1 MVGVALLVHRGDDLL
16 EEEHQENGREHSDTD
31 NTKARYCL
39 ELLKEGPLSILNCFL
54 NRLGV
59 SIVKNQNQL
68 LGSTVIKKLHDMTF
82 FQVSTVSILDFSN
95 VIIDESNIYTNPV
108 SLVFPNFGNLLAGC
122 IIKFQ
127 GVRRVRMDSF
137 NQSCQNTSF
146 RYNPNMNTTTHADE
160 EEFSGILAIF
170 VHHARNIHNI
180 CIYDNQDVYAK
191 FSLTYNPDEAL
202 STRIVNGGGKNPT
215 FNENLRMKI
224 TQIDA
229 VLKCEVWMFSRS
241 RIHMED
247 QLLGFALVPISQ
259 VVGKGKVTEDYS
271 LSSTDLFHSPAG
283 TVLLSLS
290 LDPSLAINSSVNLI
304 PESAKNS
311 SITSEVILLD
321 RKISEV
327 MLDPVE
333 YARIEFPD
341 ISVVKENQQMVSE
354 YFNSASHG
362 TTSTPSSSRS
372 NIGRLLPFL
381 HLGASP
387 QLDDY
392 EMAMSSP
399 HANHV
404 ESISPNESIQNSCFL
419 GSTIT
424 TLSDDRNSADSV
436 EKKNNLSNGDSSNSV
451 TVSVTVE
458 GAQNCGAFPDTPTS
472 KKEGEARDEKEG
484 NFSSIENESKKSN
497 KNIEAAKFG
506 QVFSAPLGNINL
518 EAEQAAMQKQIVD
531 MYMRSMQQFTESL
544 AKMKLPM
551 DLDKPEKV
559 DHVNGD
565 VIQNPDNNNKKL
577 EIDQKK
583 KDGSRVF
590 YGSRAFF

>member
-1 MVGVALLVHRGDDLL
+1 
-16 EEEHQENGREHSDTD
+16 
-31 NTKARYCL
+31 
-39 ELLKEGPLSILNCFL
+39 
-54 NRLGV
+54 
-59 SIVKNQNQL
+59 
-68 LGSTVIKKLHDMTF
+68 
-82 FQVSTVSILDFSN
+82 
-95 VIIDESNIYTNPV
+95 
-108 SLVFPNFGNLLAGC
+108 
-122 IIKFQ
+122 
-127 GVRRVRMDSF
+127 MDSF
-137 NQSCQNTSF
+137 NQSCPNTSF
-146 RYNPNMNTTTHADE
+146 RYSPNLNTTTHADE
-160 EEFSGILAIF
+160 EAEFSGILDIF

-191 FSLTYNPDEAL
+191 FSLTYNPDETL
-202 STRIVNGGGKNPT
+202 STRIINGGGKNPT

-283 TVLLSLS
+283 TVQLSLS
-290 LDPSLAINSSVNLI
+290 LDPSLALNSSSVNLI

-311 SITSEVILLD
+311 SISSEVILLD

-341 ISVVKENQQMVSE
+341 ISVLKENQQMVSE
-354 YFNSASHG
+354 YFNLASHG
-362 TTSTPSSSRS
+362 TTSAPS
-372 NIGRLLPFL
+372 
-381 HLGASP
+381 
-387 QLDDY
+387 
-392 EMAMSSP
+392 
-399 HANHV
+399 
-404 ESISPNESIQNSCFL
+404 SIQNSCFL

-458 GAQNCGAFPDTPTS
+458 GTQNS
-472 KKEGEARDEKEG
+472 
-484 NFSSIENESKKSN
+484 
-497 KNIEAAKFG
+497 
-506 QVFSAPLGNINL
+506 PLGNINL

-559 DHVNGD
+559 DHGNGD
-565 VIQNPDNNNKKL
+565 VIQNHDNSNKL
-577 EIDQKK
+577 EIDQKR